1 MSSRTQGLAREPAS
15 LSSLGTRAL
24 NEELRG
30 LARLGRQGLAER
42 WLALYGTAPP
52 PRTSRSLMVRA
63 VAYKMQEKVLGGLK
77 PQTRRVLARLTEDA
91 SLGRSSNPPAA
102 PKLSPGTRLVR
113 EWQGVTH
120 QVLVL
125 EDGVLFRRQHFRS
138 LSEVARLITGS
149 RWSGPRFFGL
159 NPIAGAKAHA
169 EP

>member
-1 MSSRTQGLAREPAS
+1 
-15 LSSLGTRAL
+15 
-24 NEELRG
+24 
-30 LARLGRQGLAER
+30 
-42 WLALYGTAPP
+42 
-52 PRTSRSLMVRA
+52 MVRA

-91 SLGRSSNPPAA
+91 SAGRPFTNSAA

-159 NPIAGAKAHA
+159 NPTARDKVHAK
-169 EP
+169 P

>member
-1 MSSRTQGLAREPAS
+1 MGRGTRGLAREPAG
-15 LSSLGTRAL
+15 LSSLSIATL

-30 LARLGRQGLAER
+30 LARLGRHSLAER
-42 WLALYGTAPP
+42 WVALYGAVPP
-52 PRTSRSLMVRA
+52 PRTSRSLMIRA

-77 PQTRRVLARLTEDA
+77 PQTRRVLVRLTEEA
-91 SLGRSSNPPAA
+91 STSRTSVAPAA
-102 PKLSPGTRLVR
+102 PKLRPGTRLVR

-125 EDGVLFRRQHFRS
+125 EDGVLFHRQHFRS

-159 NPIAGAKAHA
+159 NPTARDKVHV